1 MFDPAAHLATI
12 YATLGEPVTPAVGDP
27 FIGMF
32 SCADVST
39 LDGAAQVGD
48 FSLRY
53 PATAGTFILGAG
65 LWIRGVHY
73 TVVVPSARVGNGLE
87 YVVQLVEAAA

>member
-1 MFDPAAHLATI
+1 MFDAAVQLDTI
-12 YATLGEPVTPAVGDP
+12 YAALGEPVTPAVGDP
-27 FIGMF
+27 FLGVF
-32 SCADVST
+32 SCADVAA
-39 LDGAAQVGD
+39 LDGGAQVGD

-73 TVVVPSARVGNGLE
+73 TVVVPSARVGDGLE
-87 YVVQLVEAAA
+87 YVVELVEAA